1 MIHRPQR
8 SCGAARKGDAK
19 GPGDA
24 VSGWRREAIRSM
36 RSDRWTTNRRFIL
49 MATRDIE
56 KEAEEEQVHFQNVIT
71 AFQQYAPY
79 TVSAL
84 VCAHVQVSPLI
95 VLSTTDS

>member
-1 MIHRPQR
+1 
-8 SCGAARKGDAK
+8 
-19 GPGDA
+19 
-24 VSGWRREAIRSM
+24 
-36 RSDRWTTNRRFIL
+36 